1 MKVYNTRCV
10 LVDINGETEKLQ
22 CAQKLKTRILKNMQ
36 IIVNARGKNTKH
48 IPEGALMNLAKYK
61 FYIPAPK

>member
-22 CAQKLKTRILKNMQ
+22 LVRKLKTRILKNMQ
-36 IIVNARGKNTKH
+36 IIVNARGKNTRH
-48 IPEGALMNLAKYK
+48 IPEEALMNLVK
-61 FYIPAPK
+61 